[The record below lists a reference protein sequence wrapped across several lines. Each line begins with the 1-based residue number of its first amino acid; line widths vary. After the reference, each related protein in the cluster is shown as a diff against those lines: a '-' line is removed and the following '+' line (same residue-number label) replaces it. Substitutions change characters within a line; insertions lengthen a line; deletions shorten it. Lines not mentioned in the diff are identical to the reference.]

1 MNIKDYVQQE
11 QAPINAAMSA
21 LVEELPPL
29 ARPVARHVF
38 EAGGKR
44 LRPVLTL
51 MCGRALG
58 CEKEALYRLGCS
70 IEILHAA
77 TLLHD
82 DIMDNA
88 LLRRGKPAAHT
99 CFDQTR
105 VILSGDLMLA
115 KALSVVAE
123 FDDVRLTA
131 SLSGAVMKTAE
142 GQMEEMASLRDT
154 SLPYEGYL
162 STITGKTAWLL
173 RTSCALGA
181 IYAGG
186 SEADIAACATFGL
199 ELGIAFQ
206 LVDDAL
212 DVAPAQVTGKP
223 SGGDILEGKITP
235 PLLLYMDSLAG
246 EERER
251 FQAAFAAGAV
261 SRDLADAVCA
271 AIMERGFADQTR
283 AMAREHAAK
292 AAKAL
297 AGLPEGREKTLLA
310 EMAAY
315 IVTREK

>member
-1 MNIKDYVQQE
+1 MEIKEYVRHE
-11 QAPINAAMSA
+11 QAPIHAAMSA
-21 LVEELPPL
+21 LVDELPPL

-58 CEKEALYRLGCS
+58 CDATALYRLGCS
-70 IEILHAA
+70 IEMLHAA

-88 LLRRGKPAAHT
+88 TLRRGRPAAHT

-105 VILSGDLMLA
+105 VILSGDVMLA
-115 KALSVVAE
+115 KALTVVAE

-131 SLSGAVMKTAE
+131 ALSEAVMKTAE
-142 GQMEEMASLRDT
+142 GQMEELASLRDT
-154 SLPYEGYL
+154 TLPYTAYL

-181 IYAGG
+181 IFAGG
-186 SEADIAACATFGL
+186 NDVEIAACSAFGL
-199 ELGIAFQ
+199 ELGMAFQ

-212 DVAPAQVTGKP
+212 DVYPASVTGKP

-235 PLLLYMDSLAG
+235 PLLFYMETLTG
-246 EERER
+246 TERDQ
-251 FQAAFAAGAV
+251 F
-261 SRDLADAVCA
+261 LADFANNTISREQADTLCA
-271 AIMERGFADQTR
+271 AIIEKGFATKTR
-283 AMAREHAAK
+283 ELAKSHVARATQALTCLPATAE
-292 AAKAL
+292 KAL
-297 AGLPEGREKTLLA
+297 LT

-315 IVTREK
+315 IVTRDK